1 MKKDKEMRNK
11 KDIYHSFVRLEK
23 LYLQTPL
30 EKIKT

>member
-1 MKKDKEMRNK
+1 MKNGLELTIK
-11 KDIYHSFVRLEK
+11 KDIYHSFVLLEK